1 MLQTITLKIIFI
13 FLALCILHS
22 NSYSQKSTVQEQDK
36 AQPNPKAEPE
46 KETGKSKKKLVR
58 AQKYMIVA
66 ANPYAS
72 KAGDEILSKGGNAID
87 AMIAAQLVLNLVEPQ
102 SSGIGGGAFL
112 LYWDNAKKKLHTY
125 DGREAAPLSVKA
137 NHFIDKDGNT
147 LGFQEAIQQGLAI
160 GVPGV
165 VKLLETTHKK
175 YGKLSWQEIFQPAIN
190 LSQKG
195 FKVSE
200 RLNKLLKA
208 TGAKKF
214 GPDAQSYFF
223 NQNGEA
229 WPVGHVLKNPTF
241 AKTLSLISLK
251 GSQAFYSGELSKQII
266 DKVNIVSDG
275 KNGMS
280 LQDLSGYKIKK
291 RDPVCIKYRS
301 HKICGMGLP
310 SSGGLT
316 VSQVLKLIEPYDLK
330 AGIED
335 HQTLHYIV
343 EAQKLAYAD
352 RGRYMAD
359 PDFVPPPKGL
369 LDKNY
374 LEKRRKKINKTQAMK
389 KALSGTPKFVKQGF
403 YGNDKTIESS
413 GTSHISI
420 VDQEGNAVS
429 YTTTI
434 ETAFGSKV
442 MIGGFLLNNE
452 LTDFSFT
459 PIDIQGRP
467 VANRIEPGKRPRS
480 SMAPTIVFDKKGNV
494 ELVLG
499 SPGGSRIILYVL
511 KTLIAMIDWDMD
523 QQQAVE
529 LTNFGSRNGPFE
541 MEKPGLGLTK
551 LFLQS
556 YGHKIKLSSMTSG
569 LHVILKTKQG
579 MYSGVDPRREG
590 EALGK

>member
-13 FLALCILHS
+13 FLALCILQS

-175 YGKLSWQEIFQPAIN
+175 YGKLSWQKIFQPAIN

-374 LEKRRKKINKTQAMK
+374 LKKRRKKINKTQAMK

-511 KTLIAMIDWDMD
+511 KTLIAMIDWNMD